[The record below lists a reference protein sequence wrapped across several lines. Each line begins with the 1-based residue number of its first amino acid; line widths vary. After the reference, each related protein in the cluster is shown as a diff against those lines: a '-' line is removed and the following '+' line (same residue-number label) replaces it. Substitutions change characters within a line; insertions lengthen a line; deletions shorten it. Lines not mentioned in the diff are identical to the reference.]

1 MIRNTIYMIMLL
13 LCFSGL
19 LGCGEQDLLEIQN
32 GQPLDAAEPK
42 QQEKDQA
49 ESDKKPA
56 EIYVQVSG
64 AVASPGVY
72 PLPEGSRVFEAV
84 QLAGGITKE
93 ADIRQMNQAEV
104 LTDGQ
109 MIYVCTKEEAK
120 AKVVQEQEQTDGKI
134 NLNTAT
140 QEQLLTLPGI
150 GEAKAKSILS
160 WREANGGFSVI
171 EDLMQ
176 IEGIKEGVFSKIK
189 DSVKVN

>member
-49 ESDKKPA
+49 ENDKKPA

-84 QLAGGITKE
+84 QLAGELRRKRISG
-93 ADIRQMNQAEV
+93 R
-104 LTDGQ
+104 
-109 MIYVCTKEEAK
+109 
-120 AKVVQEQEQTDGKI
+120 
-134 NLNTAT
+134 
-140 QEQLLTLPGI
+140 
-150 GEAKAKSILS
+150 
-160 WREANGGFSVI
+160 
-171 EDLMQ
+171 
-176 IEGIKEGVFSKIK
+176 
-189 DSVKVN
+189 

>member
-1 MIRNTIYMIMLL
+1 
-13 LCFSGL
+13 
-19 LGCGEQDLLEIQN
+19 
-32 GQPLDAAEPK
+32 
-42 QQEKDQA
+42 
-49 ESDKKPA
+49 
-56 EIYVQVSG
+56 
-64 AVASPGVY
+64 
-72 PLPEGSRVFEAV
+72 
-84 QLAGGITKE
+84 
-93 ADIRQMNQAEV
+93 MNQAEV